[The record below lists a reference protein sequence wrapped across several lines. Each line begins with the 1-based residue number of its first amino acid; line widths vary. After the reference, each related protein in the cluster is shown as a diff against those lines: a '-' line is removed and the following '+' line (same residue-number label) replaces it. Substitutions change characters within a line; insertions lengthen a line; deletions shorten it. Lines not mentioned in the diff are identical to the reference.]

1 MTRKST
7 HLYEPAI
14 IIEESTQPVGSSIK
28 KCQQLEI
35 AIKPRKY
42 VGILRKQRNQKAI
55 QTPVLTA
62 RSCPTISTFSDTI
75 KIHTTHQKKDSVK
88 NKRTAKVVGVLEQ
101 IFSVNA

>member
-42 VGILRKQRNQKAI
+42 VGILRKQRNQKVI
-55 QTPVLTA
+55 QNPV
-62 RSCPTISTFSDTI
+62 
-75 KIHTTHQKKDSVK
+75 
-88 NKRTAKVVGVLEQ
+88 
-101 IFSVNA
+101 